1 MSNFLFELVDD
12 NGVRWAGKRLGGEI
26 WLIRCID
33 NVRQWITVRI
43 LSEQELEEYQKIA
56 GCYPRA

>member
-1 MSNFLFELVDD
+1 MSNFLFELVDG

-26 WLIRCID
+26 WLIRRIY
-33 NVRQWITVRI
+33 NSEQWITVRR
-43 LSEQELEEYQKIA
+43 LTEQELEEYQKMA